1 MESALT
7 KGVNLNEEIKK
18 ERTKEL
24 REKKK
29 KKKKTKMPKIKM
41 ANEIIPIKNLDKFGH
56 EVWSDKKAKDIGNFP
71 SPARVLLIGSC
82 GTGKSTVVKNL
93 IIHKD
98 PPYDEV
104 FLIHADAGITK
115 EYDDLE
121 CTDVMNE
128 VPDIS
133 YWDYEGK
140 HKRRAVICDDLE
152 LTSAHKERLKNLAI
166 LFRYCSTHKGL
177 SIYFAHQSWFDL
189 MPLIKKMS
197 NVFIIWK
204 PKARNELTMIEN
216 RLGMKKDMLKHLFK
230 TVATKHRDSICI
242 DMTENSPAPLRLNVF
257 QKLKPIQSSSDE
269 ESEESEDDE

>member
-1 MESALT
+1 MD
-7 KGVNLNEEIKK
+7 NI
-18 ERTKEL
+18 
-24 REKKK
+24 
-29 KKKKTKMPKIKM
+29 KKKKTKKSKIKKLPKIS
-41 ANEIIPIKNLDKFGH
+41 NEIIPIKNLDKRGE
-56 EVWSDKKAKDIGNFP
+56 EVWTDKKAKDIGNFP

-98 PPYDEV
+98 PPYDEI

-115 EYDDLE
+115 EYDDLD

-197 NVFIIWK
+197 NVFVIWK

-216 RLGMKKDMLKHLFK
+216 RVGMKKDTLKNLFK
-230 TVATKHRDSICI
+230 TVATKTKDSICI
-242 DMTENSPAPLRLNVF
+242 DFTEGSPAPLRLNIWT
-257 QKLKPIQSSSDE
+257 KLKPIYSDSDE
-269 ESEESEDDE
+269 DESDDDD